1 MGIDD
6 FATGAVIHLGLDV
19 LNERAVAPDIE
30 RLSAVADSKNGL
42 LEVEC
47 VLQQELIDGGAAGV
61 GLAALGDWIFA
72 KSLRIDIETAAGQ
85 QDPLNTEKQPCD
97 AVRSLVQGNNNGG
110 YTGGVEGSKVGR

>member
-1 MGIDD
+1 MTDRKD
-6 FATGAVIHLGLDV
+6 
-19 LNERAVAPDIE
+19 
-30 RLSAVADSKNGL
+30 GL
-42 LEVEC
+42 LEVEG